1 MRVPLVPR
9 ANTERRKVKKALI
22 TDYVWPDI
30 ETETEVL
37 RAAGVEALAAPDASE
52 ETLAG
57 LAAEADVILFC
68 FAKVTGNVLRAAAK
82 CVAACR
88 YGIGV
93 DNIDIPTATTS
104 GIVVTNVPDY
114 CMDEVGDH
122 ALGMILALNR
132 RFVPHDRSVK
142 AGGWS
147 AVVLDQPMH
156 RTRGAT
162 LGIVGLGRIGRSIS
176 AKAKAFGMEVVACDP
191 LRAPGETIDGV
202 ELASFE
208 EVLKRS
214 EFITVHTPLTP
225 ETEGMIGAEALAMM
239 KPGSIIV
246 NCARGG
252 IIDEEAL
259 ARALASGH
267 LAGAGLDVLSTAP
280 PPADHPLLGL
290 ENVIIT
296 PHTAFF
302 SQASTIELERRT
314 AEEAVRVLNGGM
326 PENLVNPEVLGRAR
340 SGI

>member
-1 MRVPLVPR
+1 M
-9 ANTERRKVKKALI
+9 KKALI

-30 ETETEVL
+30 KIESKVL
-37 RAAGVEALAAPDASE
+37 RAAGIEPFAAPDASE
-52 ETLAG
+52 ETLAC
-57 LAAEADVILFC
+57 LAVDADVILFC
-68 FAKVTGNVLRAAAK
+68 FAKVTGAVLRAAGR

-93 DNIDIPTATTS
+93 DNIDLPTATAA

-132 RFVPHDRSVK
+132 RFVPHDRKVK

-147 AVVLDQPMH
+147 SVALDQPMH

-162 LGIVGLGRIGRSIS
+162 LGIVGFGRIGRSVA
-176 AKAKAFGMEVVACDP
+176 AKARAFGMELLACDP
-191 LRAPGETIDGV
+191 LLAPGETVDGV
-202 ELASFE
+202 AIATFE
-208 EVLKRS
+208 EILARS
-214 EFITVHTPLTP
+214 EFVTVHTPLTP
-225 ETEGMIGAEALAMM
+225 ETEGLIGAKELATMRS
-239 KPGSIIV
+239 GSILV

-252 IIDEEAL
+252 LVDEEAL

-267 LAGAGLDVLSTAP
+267 LAGAGLDVLDTAP
-280 PPADHPLLGL
+280 PPADHPLLDL
-290 ENVIIT
+290 ENVIVT

-302 SQASTIELERRT
+302 SQASTRELERRT
-314 AEEAVRVLNGGM
+314 AEEAVRVLNGGT
-326 PENLVNPEVLGRAR
+326 PEHLVNPEVLGRAR